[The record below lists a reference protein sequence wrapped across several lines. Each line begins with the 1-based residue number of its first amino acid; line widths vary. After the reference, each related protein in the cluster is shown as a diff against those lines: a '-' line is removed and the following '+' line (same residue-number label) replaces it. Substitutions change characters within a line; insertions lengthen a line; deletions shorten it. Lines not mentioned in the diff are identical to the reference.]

1 MIKAIV
7 RKRAGTCIKEEEEE
21 EKKKKKK
28 KNTRL
33 SRLLFLETV
42 AVQFC
47 RQLRIFGM
55 NLLFPSYEVK
65 TEAAICTKC

>member
-28 KNTRL
+28 KRYTFIKITF
-33 SRLLFLETV
+33 SRNSRRTV
-42 AVQFC
+42 
-47 RQLRIFGM
+47 L
-55 NLLFPSYEVK
+55 
-65 TEAAICTKC
+65 